1 MPSLVRTL
9 RESLSCRFRRELV
22 CFRPFH
28 KYHGNSQKEIF
39 LNISKNHLSIFYI
52 YLKNKRICITLAK
65 NFLLVVGAGEERSGV
80 SELPASAMLENC
92 CFSAFSDILHFSSG
106 KLLNWIVCGIELN
119 IGSRKWL
126 VKHRAK
132 PKNLLS
138 IFLNIPK
145 FFKNLNISVL
155 TISETF
161 KYPRKSP
168 DICGK
173 A

>member
-22 CFRPFH
+22 SFRPFH

-52 YLKNKRICITLAK
+52 YLKNKRILYHFGQKFSSSSGSRRGTFRRFRVTCIRH
-65 NFLLVVGAGEERSGV
+65 VGK
-80 SELPASAMLENC
+80 C

-161 KYPRKSP
+161 KYPRKYP